1 MANLRNGI
9 YSMLLKPIAFSLNI
23 FLKIAVIKVAD
34 DCIADSAEFA
44 EFGRFATEVSQRY
57 QIAPSGLAHKSPS
70 FDIVSRL

>member
-1 MANLRNGI
+1 MANLRNVI

-44 EFGRFATEVSQRY
+44 NFGQFLEVLQSMRLKRVSNCAY
-57 QIAPSGLAHKSPS
+57 VISPQ
-70 FDIVSRL
+70 VSLC